1 MKKTIVVFAH
11 SRKELLKD
19 SILSILSAHGNQ
31 DWLKVLVCQTGHTDV
46 AGVVTE
52 FEDEFDLVLRLKPQ
66 HKTAL
71 ANINQNRII
80 GTTICFDLLGSD
92 IVLGIEEDTMIAYD
106 ALEFIDQVFLRYQS
120 KIGFRGIN
128 LGSHEP
134 RTAENINTYSLL
146 RFGLHGQAGVI
157 TRKTWRN
164 LSLKKIRKNIAVEG
178 YDSWMEYYLKSGF
191 MVTPN
196 ASRLLDR
203 GWVGTHMPSDAIHPY
218 FEKQN
223 HSWVGTTAFDIRDF
237 VRKDVEH
244 SWRKDAVVFKMRH
257 SVFYLLRRSQII
269 YQIYFYSRKIKIKW
283 GRNK

>member
-1 MKKTIVVFAH
+1 M
-11 SRKELLKD
+11 
-19 SILSILSAHGNQ
+19 SILGAHGNE

-46 AGVVTE
+46 ASVVRE
-52 FEDEFDLVLRLKPQ
+52 YEDEFDLVMRLKPQ

-71 ANINQNRII
+71 ANINQNRLI
-80 GTTICFDLLGSD
+80 GTSICFDLLGSD

-106 ALEFIDQVFLRYQS
+106 ALKFIDQVFLRYQS

-134 RTAENINTYSLL
+134 RTTENINTYSLL

-157 TRKTWRN
+157 TSKTWRN
-164 LSLKKIRKNIAVEG
+164 LSIKKIRKNITTEG

-203 GWVGTHMPSDAIHPY
+203 GWIGTHMPLDSTHPY
-218 FEKQN
+218 FEKQIN
-223 HSWVGTTAFDIRDF
+223 SWVGTTAFDIRDF

-244 SWRKDAVVFKMRH
+244 SWRKDAVIFKMRH
-257 SVFYLLRRSQII
+257 SVFFFLRRIQII
-269 YQIYFYSRKIKIKW
+269 YKIYSYTKKYKSNG